1 MKSIRNKRARAE
13 ERKKQYMIR
22 KGYHL
27 PVTPE
32 RATLYLIKKSNFSNQ
47 LYHNIPNKIELKNQ
61 TCTMVIGRSSKTSD
75 ITLDAPNMP
84 GLISRSHARIHIKRH
99 FVTGTLL
106 IHVED
111 MESTNGTF
119 INGSEIYPL
128 DVVSD
133 SESENE
139 PATYF
144 SDDEEFTSDKK
155 ENEKKNE
162 KALEEEEESEE
173 DSDEEVAMD
182 PESRKAQI
190 VEFKGTFEKALK
202 ISVFWIQPSP
212 DCNYFII
219 PRYFFYS
226 FSFFLL
232 IFFSV
237 TISFKMNRNCMY

>member
-1 MKSIRNKRARAE
+1 
-13 ERKKQYMIR
+13 
-22 KGYHL
+22 
-27 PVTPE
+27 
-32 RATLYLIKKSNFSNQ
+32 
-47 LYHNIPNKIELKNQ
+47 
-61 TCTMVIGRSSKTSD
+61 MVIGRSSKTSD

-162 KALEEEEESEE
+162 NALEEEEESPQ
-173 DSDEEVAMD
+173 EVQRGMSNNFGFRVGLMKPITTIPQQKVAAT
-182 PESRKAQI
+182 SRGDMTGARTSHI
-190 VEFKGTFEKALK
+190 LGVLCF
-202 ISVFWIQPSP
+202 FWTL
-212 DCNYFII
+212 C
-219 PRYFFYS
+219 R
-226 FSFFLL
+226 
-232 IFFSV
+232 
-237 TISFKMNRNCMY
+237 RW